1 MSIETLQRRIKT
13 TQDLRDIV
21 STMKSLSSVSILQ
34 YEQAGVALEQYL
46 KNILAAFHALIKTDC
61 FSPPPARP
69 KPQNTKTLAIVI
81 GSDNGLVGKFNKE
94 IINKAAEIIEADGE
108 NLKDSLFI
116 TIGKRVAVMA
126 EQKEAPLFA
135 KYAISNSIKVVNSI
149 AGTVI
154 IRIEEAMRIHKVNR
168 VLVFYHKRETGQ
180 PTRIEQVKLIPF
192 PEKAYANL
200 KNKPWPTNNIPMVTI
215 PAKEMFSTLI
225 REYLM
230 ILLSS
235 ALTFSLAAEHHA
247 RMINMQ
253 NAEKNID
260 ESLEQMNQEYQQKRQ
275 EAITEEL
282 IDVVSGSE
290 AITIQKP
297 KIKEKT
303 FYKKY

>member
-1 MSIETLQRRIKT
+1 MSMESLQRRIKT

-34 YEQAGVALEQYL
+34 YDQAGIALEQYL
-46 KNILAAFHALIKTDC
+46 KNILDAFHALIKADT
-61 FSPPPARP
+61 FSPPPQKP
-69 KPQNTKTLAIVI
+69 KPKTIKTLAVVI

-94 IINKAAEIIEADGE
+94 IVNKAAEVIEADGE
-108 NLKDSLFI
+108 TLKDSLFI

-126 EQKEAPLFA
+126 EQKGAPLFA

-154 IRIEEAMRIHKVNR
+154 IRIEEAMRLHRVNR
-168 VLVFYHKRETGQ
+168 VLVFFHKRETGQ
-180 PTRIEQVKLIPF
+180 PTQIEQIKLIPF

-200 KNKPWPTNNIPMVTI
+200 SRKPWPTNNIPMVTI
-215 PAKEMFSTLI
+215 PAEEMLSTLI

-235 ALTFSLAAEHHA
+235 ALTYSLAAEHHA
-247 RMINMQ
+247 RMVNMQ

-290 AITIQKP
+290 AITVKKARP
-297 KIKEKT
+297 KK
-303 FYKKY
+303 

>member
-1 MSIETLQRRIKT
+1 MSMESLQRRIKT

-34 YEQAGVALEQYL
+34 YEQAGTALEQYL
-46 KNILAAFHALIKTDC
+46 NNILDAFHALVKTDS
-61 FSPPPARP
+61 FSPPPPRP
-69 KPQNTKTLAIVI
+69 KPKHIKTLAIVI

-94 IINKAAEIIEADGE
+94 IVNKATEVIENDGE
-108 NLKDSLFI
+108 MLKDTLFL
-116 TIGKRVAVMA
+116 TIGKRAAVMA
-126 EQKEAPLFA
+126 EQKGASLFA
-135 KYAISNSIKVVNSI
+135 KYAISNSVKVVNSI

-154 IRIEEAMRIHKVNR
+154 IRIEEAMRLHKVNR
-168 VLVFYHKRETGQ
+168 VLVFYHKRETGK
-180 PTRIEQVKLIPF
+180 PMRIEQIKLIPF
-192 PEKAYANL
+192 PEKAYTHL
-200 KNKPWPTNNIPMVTI
+200 SQKPWPTNNIPMVTI
-215 PAKEMFSTLI
+215 PAQEMLSTLM

-260 ESLEQMNQEYQQKRQ
+260 ETLEQMNQEYQQKRQ

-290 AITIQKP
+290 AITIQKA
-297 KIKEKT
+297 
-303 FYKKY
+303 KKKK